1 MKRHG
6 WSWIATVLIVALVWA
21 TVPST
26 SVAAES
32 GDDSTGAA
40 IAIGLMV
47 AVVVVYG
54 LVSLRSDVE
63 RYTEADINEAITH
76 AAQVA
81 DSSPVVIET
90 ITVPIGLQSHGA
102 GMKTEVAGAGLAWR
116 MSF

>member
-1 MKRHG
+1 MKRQG
-6 WSWIATVLIVALVWA
+6 WSWTAAMVIAALIWA
-21 TVPST
+21 TVPAT
-26 SVAAES
+26 PVYAEA
-32 GDDSTGAA
+32 GEDATGAT

-63 RYTEADINEAITH
+63 RYTDADLNETITH

-81 DSSPVVIET
+81 ESSPLVIET
-90 ITVPIGLQSHGA
+90 ITAPIGLNAHG
-102 GMKTEVAGAGLAWR
+102 GGVETEVAGAGLGWR

>member
-1 MKRHG
+1 MKQHG
-6 WSWIATVLIVALVWA
+6 WSWTAALLIAALVWA
-21 TVPST
+21 TAPATPAV
-26 SVAAES
+26 AES

-40 IAIGLMV
+40 VAVGLMV

-81 DSSPVVIET
+81 ESSPIVIET
-90 ITVPIGLQSHGA
+90 ITVPIGLQSQGA
-102 GMKTEVAGAGLAWR
+102 GMKTEVAGAGLGWR

>member
-6 WSWIATVLIVALVWA
+6 WSWTVAVLIAALVWA
-21 TVPST
+21 TFPAT
-26 SVAAES
+26 SVYAES

-40 IAIGLMV
+40 VAIGLMV

-63 RYTEADINEAITH
+63 RYTEADLNEAITH

-81 DSSPVVIET
+81 ESSPLVIET
-90 ITVPIGLQSHGA
+90 ITVPIGLQSHGT
-102 GMKTEVAGAGLAWR
+102 GMKTEVAGAGLGWR

>member
-6 WSWIATVLIVALVWA
+6 WSWAAVLVIAALVWA
-21 TVPST
+21 AVPAT
-26 SVAAES
+26 PVYAEA

-40 IAIGLMV
+40 IAVGLMV

-63 RYTEADINEAITH
+63 RYTEADINEAIIH

-81 DSSPVVIET
+81 DSSPIVIET
-90 ITVPIGLQSHGA
+90 ITVPIGLQSQGT
-102 GMKTEVAGAGLAWR
+102 GMKTEVAGAGLGWR